1 MGRYDL
7 VCMDQD
13 IYEMMDGRN
22 VFEVDMVRGLEIR
35 LRQMGRWYVLVDHL
49 GLA

>member
-7 VCMDQD
+7 VCMDRGF
-13 IYEMMDGRN
+13 YEMMDGRK

-35 LRQMGRWYVLVDHL
+35 LSRMG
-49 GLA
+49 G